1 VYLHIQ
7 NIIMA
12 SCHFIWSTASHFQRS
27 SFHNKHQ
34 CH

>member
-1 VYLHIQ
+1 
-7 NIIMA
+7 MA
-12 SCHFIWSTASHFQRS
+12 SCHLFGRRHSHFQRS